1 MCTRDTTCEYFG
13 HCICGGC
20 RCDVVT
26 CFLPELQ
33 RTRFPQPWRFRIET
47 MTGAINRRRPNPRR
61 RIRNFIQKYYF
72 FARDVSDTASFR
84 QRYSLV
90 RKFQ

>member
-1 MCTRDTTCEYFG
+1 MCTADTTCIYAG
-13 HCICGGC
+13 HCECGGC
-20 RCDVVT
+20 PCDSVT
-26 CFLPELQ
+26 CYHDGDTP
-33 RTRFPQPWRFRIET
+33 RFNPWRFRIET

-72 FARDVSDTASFR
+72 FARDVNDTASFR